1 MSLLPTPFRRERTL
15 RLQKVRLPS
24 GAFLTLA
31 HLILPTGHG
40 QTARLF
46 HFSTRRWRPRKG
58 KQHHKVTANGS
69 SWGLG
74 PPLPLP
80 CLDALPTPG
89 QEAWVRLLLAHTQAE
104 ETVRFCGE
112 VGPEY
117 V

>member
-1 MSLLPTPFRRERTL
+1 M
-15 RLQKVRLPS
+15 
-24 GAFLTLA
+24 
-31 HLILPTGHG
+31 
-40 QTARLF
+40 
-46 HFSTRRWRPRKG
+46 
-58 KQHHKVTANGS
+58 
-69 SWGLG
+69 G